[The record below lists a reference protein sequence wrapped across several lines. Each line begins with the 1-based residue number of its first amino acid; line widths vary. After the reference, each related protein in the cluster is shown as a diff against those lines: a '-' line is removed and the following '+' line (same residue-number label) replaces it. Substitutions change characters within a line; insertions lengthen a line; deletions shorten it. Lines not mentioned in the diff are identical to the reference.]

1 MIKPSHYTTPR
12 TMSEG
17 IWIYG
22 SDPIERPD
30 YHSNPFSVVLL
41 TYAILIVTCIALG
54 VRYVIA

>member
-30 YHSNPFSVVLL
+30 EQPFSLILL
-41 TYAILIVTCIALG
+41 IYSLLIVTCIALG

>member
-22 SDPIERPD
+22 SDPIECPD
-30 YHSNPFSVVLL
+30 HQPFSIGLL
-41 TYAILIVTCIALG
+41 MYAILIVTCIALG